1 MFGVMQGRLSKSHTG
16 KIQEFPSLT
25 WQEEF
30 KLANSIGIKAI
41 EWTLDLK
48 DFKDN
53 PIFKLKQEVSDLQ
66 SEFQVKVPSITLDCF
81 VEAPIHKRNETT
93 GSVSSPREL
102 EWIAESLQ
110 GTGVDILV
118 LPIVA
123 EAGKFSSEDLDN
135 LIHVLNAIEG
145 SLKSLGKR
153 IAIECEFDLI
163 SMSHLL
169 AELDRHTFGINFDMG
184 NSASL
189 GHNPW
194 NELEVCK
201 DRIFNVHIK
210 DRLVNGHT
218 VPLGSG
224 SVQFWEVANA
234 LASQNYS
241 GNMILQ
247 AARLFDRDEVEQI
260 CTYTDFCRELGWV
273 NNE

>member
-1 MFGVMQGRLSKSHTG
+1 MFGVMQGRLSKSLTG

-30 KLANSIGIKAI
+30 KLANSIGLKAI

-48 DFKDN
+48 DFKEN
-53 PIFKLKQEVSDLQ
+53 PIFNLKQEISDIQ
-66 SEFQVKVPSITLDCF
+66 SEYQVKVPSITLDCF
-81 VEAPIHKRNETT
+81 VEAPIHKRNEAT
-93 GSVSSPREL
+93 GGVSSPRDL
-102 EWIAESLQ
+102 EWVAENLQ
-110 GTGVDILV
+110 STGVDILV

-123 EAGKFSSEDLDN
+123 EAGRFCSEDLDN
-135 LIHVLNAIEG
+135 LIYVLKQIEG

-153 IAIECEFDLI
+153 IAIECEFDLV
-163 SMSHLL
+163 SMSSLL

-194 NELEVCK
+194 DELEVCK
-201 DRIFNVHIK
+201 DRILNVHIK

-224 SVQFWEVANA
+224 SVQFRAVAKA

-247 AARLFDRDEVEQI
+247 AARIFDRDEVEQI
-260 CTYTDFCRELGWV
+260 SGYIDFCRELGWIE
-273 NNE
+273 NE